1 MPVIQ
6 VPSALRR
13 YTGQQARIPVAGAT
27 VADALDNLVEAAPE
41 MRNHLFAAGALR
53 PFVLVSRNGQ
63 DIRLLQG
70 LGTPVAGDDEIRI
83 LASIA
88 GG

>member
-1 MPVIQ
+1 MPVVL
-6 VPSALRR
+6 VPSALRQ
-13 YTGQQARIPVAGAT
+13 YTGQQARVSVPGQTIAAI
-27 VADALDNLVEAAPE
+27 LDSLTAETPE
-41 MRNHLFAAGALR
+41 MRRHLFAAGTLR
-53 PFVLVSRNGQ
+53 HFVVVSKNGQ

-70 LGTPVAGDDEIRI
+70 LATPVAGTDEIRI